1 MRLTLEYDY
10 MCSETDFTQANK
22 RIEPCGKFGLSLVL
36 LTACCCSVTKRTNSG
51 IAEAL
56 RAPYGQPDR
65 KISVFYA
72 FPYHKFRPVV
82 ALLYTHNYGLKKDN
96 LKCEHVMI

>member
-1 MRLTLEYDY
+1 MGPRVNPYWQFCCDFFGVRLTLEYDY

-36 LTACCCSVTKRTNSG
+36 LTACCCSVTKRSNMG

-56 RAPYGQPDR
+56 RAPYGQPDQ

-72 FPYHKFRPVV
+72 FP
-82 ALLYTHNYGLKKDN
+82 
-96 LKCEHVMI
+96 